1 MVKGPGQNRMPYTSS
16 ARESLAH
23 PLIPTAV
30 GTKVQLATMTRSTLD
45 LSLFTHG
52 NEVERQQLASNLL
65 ENLSQHG
72 FVVLI
77 NHGISDSTV
86 RKLFEWVCMV

>member
-1 MVKGPGQNRMPYTSS
+1 
-16 ARESLAH
+16 
-23 PLIPTAV
+23 
-30 GTKVQLATMTRSTLD
+30 MTRSTLD

-52 NEVERQQLASNLL
+52 SESERHQLALSLL

-72 FVVLI
+72 FATLV

-86 RKLFEWVCMV
+86 RELFEWVRVKQHSL